1 MRVCVR
7 RNEFVH
13 YPYYIAAKGDNQVI
27 SDDGT
32 KAVFN
37 TPEVLASYGLVN
49 DLFRK
54 GYSAAGPFDV
64 DPFLGGVVAS
74 TLEGAWNLNTIKT
87 SAPEDFEFIMGPLPK
102 PDDATHEGNPAFLR
116 AQPELDARA
125 RKARRGSAGGSIA
138 PPGSS

>member
-1 MRVCVR
+1 M
-7 RNEFVH
+7 NWAAALTKDTNGDGQPDQWFISLTIGEEWWNYEFVH

-64 DPFLGGVVAS
+64 DPFLGAS
-74 TLEGAWNLNTIKT
+74 
-87 SAPEDFEFIMGPLPK
+87 S
-102 PDDATHEGNPAFLR
+102 LR
-116 AQPELDARA
+116 LS
-125 RKARRGSAGGSIA
+125 KV
-138 PPGSS
+138 PGT